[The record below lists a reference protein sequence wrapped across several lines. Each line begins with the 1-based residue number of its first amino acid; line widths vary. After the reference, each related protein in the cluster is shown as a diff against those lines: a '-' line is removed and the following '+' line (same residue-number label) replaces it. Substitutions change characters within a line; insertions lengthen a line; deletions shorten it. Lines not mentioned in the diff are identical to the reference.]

1 MNHNADDANCDDAN
15 EDNPNS
21 LADSDVLIGQI
32 AEEFLAAGR
41 TGDPPSLNDFVGS
54 HPAVIANPA
63 IEKSL
68 RRMLETIRLLHGLGG
83 ESSMDEEHVES
94 TSSPDAGWPEIEDY
108 QLLRVAGRGGMGVVY
123 EAIQVPLSRKVALKV
138 LPGHTADNPSAMARF
153 KQEAR
158 AAAQLHHTNI
168 VPVFEVGD
176 DGGHCYYAMQFIEG
190 HSLDAVI
197 RRLREIRDIDQC
209 KSRHGLPEQVPQGLA
224 INSSEAENDN
234 NVLLDSQLE
243 TTCYFTLLETP
254 PTRQMLDSD
263 DTLPIAKGSSTLT
276 VTRQSKPYFRNVARI
291 GHQIADGL
299 QHAHERG
306 IVHRDIKPSNII
318 LDPKGDAWIT
328 DFGLAKTDD
337 VDLTRDGDVVGT
349 LRYMSPERFTGICDA
364 SSDIYSLGVTL
375 YEMLALQSP
384 FSAYDRIGL
393 LAAIRDKHPPPL
405 RSLNHR
411 VPRDLQTI
419 VDKAMEKEPRR
430 RYRTADA
437 MASDLERFLD
447 GRPIRARRVGSA
459 ERIWLWAKNNV
470 GLASSIATIA
480 VVLIAA
486 SVLSTAQALRLSE
499 ANIRTTAEASR
510 ATRAEA
516 VAIDERV
523 TAQKALAKSQLE
535 VAEKE
540 FERGK
545 FMEAQKII
553 DDTPEQFRDSNW
565 NFLKNHSS
573 DSVWQLI
580 IRGQGSVRHF
590 DFSPQSNHLAAVLHQ
605 RVGGVFSLDGKQVGD
620 SIPGYAIY
628 GDIAGSKGG
637 EQIAFPVSESEIIV
651 QELLTGKILHR
662 WPCQTYQWS
671 NVLMSPDGRV
681 TLVTMKGQ
689 LTAFETR
696 TGKPLWTQKWNGVL
710 PDFSLDSRSV
720 AVVTERKNLDFKIEI
735 IELLKGSVWKTFEV
749 KSDKPS
755 LTQLQFTQNGWLSC
769 YGDNELIILN
779 ATSGVKIRAL
789 HFMGDEVRR
798 LSPSGAVVATN
809 NANRIRLW
817 DTKSGRLLRS
827 LNGLTP
833 LPWKVKFSSDGAMLL
848 SARGGAADGVVD
860 FWSTR
865 LEEEVAE
872 IATGDVLNSASRF
885 LNCRVAFDLDG
896 SRVYKL
902 RNTVVEA
909 WPVGANRKEWIAR
922 SNGELFS
929 DLAVHPHDGT
939 VMVSEN
945 MKPTFTHL
953 SDTGEELP
961 PFGRSKSSSVQF
973 NRGGE
978 FLLTVKVASAKVR
991 PGKGAIIFDYATGD
1005 ELWSN
1010 DDIERPFAVFCL
1022 SDSAVATAALAGGID
1037 VWDWKLNERLF
1048 QIDASQTGSISCL
1061 AASPDGRLLATGGL
1075 DRWIRV
1081 WDLPTRTLK
1090 TAFRAHWE
1098 SVRCLKFSSDGNE
1111 LLSGDA
1117 SGTVR
1122 IHDAIK
1128 GDEILA
1134 LYGLS
1139 TQVADVDFSPN
1150 GTQIAAIG
1158 KDGLVKIWNRQISAG
1173 AAKLPWQSAE
1183 FTRAAEAQHD
1193 D

>member
-15 EDNPNS
+15 DDNPNS

-83 ESSMDEEHVES
+83 ESSMDEKHVES

-138 LPGHTADNPSAMARF
+138 LPAHTTGNPSAVARF
-153 KQEAR
+153 QQEAR

-176 DGGHCYYAMQFIEG
+176 DGKHCYYAMQFIEG

-197 RRLREIRDIDQC
+197 RQLRKIRDIDSS
-209 KSRHGLPEQVPQGLA
+209 KSRHGLPEEVSEGLA
-224 INSSEAENDN
+224 INTNAMVNDN
-234 NVLLDSQLE
+234 HLSLDAQLE
-243 TTCYFTLLETP
+243 TTCYTTLLETP
-254 PTRQMLDSD
+254 QTRPVLDGD
-263 DTLPIAKGSSTLT
+263 DTVPIARGSSTLT
-276 VTRQSKPYFRNVARI
+276 VSGHSKPFFRNVARI

-318 LDPKGDAWIT
+318 LDPKGVAWIT

-349 LRYMSPERFTGICDA
+349 LRYMSPERFGGTCDA

-384 FSAYDRIGL
+384 FAAYDRFSL
-393 LAAIRDKHPPPL
+393 LSAIRDKHPAPL

-419 VDKAMEKEPRR
+419 IDKAMEKEPRR
-430 RYRTADA
+430 RYRTAAA

-459 ERIWLWAKNNV
+459 ERMWLWSKNNV
-470 GLASSIATIA
+470 GLASSIATIV
-480 VVLIAA
+480 VVLIVA
-486 SVLSTAQALRLSE
+486 SLVSTVQAVRLSE
-499 ANIRTTAEASR
+499 ANIRTTAEAGR
-510 ATRAEA
+510 AMRAEA

-523 TAQKALAKSQLE
+523 MAQRALAKSQLE

-545 FMEAQKII
+545 FMEAKKIV

-573 DSVWQLI
+573 DSVWQLNI
-580 IRGQGSVRHF
+580 PGHGSVRHF
-590 DFSPQSNHLAAVLHQ
+590 DYSPQSNHLAAVLHQ
-605 RVGGVFSLDGKQVGD
+605 RAGGVFSLDGKQVGD

-628 GDIAGSKGG
+628 GDIAGSMDG
-637 EQIAFPVSESEIIV
+637 EKIAFPVSENEIIV

-671 NVLMSPDGRV
+671 NVLMSPNGQV
-681 TLVTMKGQ
+681 TLATMKGQ
-689 LTAFETR
+689 LTAFETH
-696 TGKPLWTQKWNGVL
+696 TGNPLWTRKWNGVL
-710 PDFSLDSRSV
+710 PDFSLDSKRV

-735 IELLKGSVWKTFEV
+735 IEMSTGGVSKTFEV
-749 KSDKPS
+749 TSDKPS
-755 LTQLQFTQNGWLSC
+755 LAQLQFTQNGWLSC

-827 LNGLTP
+827 LNGLIP
-833 LPWKVKFSSDGAMLL
+833 LPWKVKFSPDGAMLL
-848 SARGGAADGVVD
+848 SARAAADGDGIVD

-885 LNCRVAFDLDG
+885 FDCRVAFDLDG
-896 SRVYKL
+896 SSVYKL
-902 RNTVVEA
+902 RNILVEA
-909 WPVGANRKEWIAR
+909 WPIGAKRQEWIAR

-929 DLAVHPHDGT
+929 DMAVHPNDGT

-945 MKPTFTHL
+945 IKPTFTHL
-953 SDTGEELP
+953 SVTGEELP
-961 PFGRSKSSSVQF
+961 PFGTSKSSSVQF

-978 FLLTVKVASAKVR
+978 FLLTVKSAFAKVR
-991 PGKGAIIFDYATGD
+991 PGKGASLFDYATGD
-1005 ELWSN
+1005 ELWKN
-1010 DDIERPFAVFCL
+1010 DDIDRPFAVFCL
-1022 SDSAVATAALAGGID
+1022 SDRAVATAALAGGID

-1048 QIDASQTGSISCL
+1048 QIDASQTESISCL

-1081 WDLPTRTLK
+1081 WDLSTRTLK
-1090 TAFRAHWE
+1090 TAFRAHWDAV
-1098 SVRCLKFSSDGNE
+1098 SCLEFSLDGRE
-1111 LLSGDA
+1111 LLSG
-1117 SGTVR
+1117 GTGGIVR
-1122 IHDAIK
+1122 IHDATT
-1128 GDEILA
+1128 GDEKLA

-1139 TQVADVDFSPN
+1139 TSVADVDFSPD

-1158 KDGLVKIWNRQISAG
+1158 KDGLVKIWDREVSNLNATQPFRHRTALSMDR
-1173 AAKLPWQSAE
+1173 SD
-1183 FTRAAEAQHD
+1183 H
-1193 D
+1193 